1 MSGLFLLTVL
11 GLWLVLVVFIA
22 RRLTK
27 SITRTW
33 LRYGVFC
40 MAVVGLFPLIV
51 IDELITAPQFAK
63 LCEEGT
69 KLKFDP
75 EKIWGRTVFLAE
87 SPYPRPELAVGML
100 TGYYTPSRYLD
111 ATTKEQLITFTSYFL
126 KGGVLIRTLGISETT
141 APLMMESYCAPLEK
155 PWQKPFLT
163 RYSMNYVEEKDIK

>member
-75 EKIWGRTVFLAE
+75 EKIRGRTIFLPKSNA
-87 SPYPRPELAVGML
+87 SHPRLHVGML
-100 TGYYTPSRYLD
+100 HGYQINSRYLD
-111 ATTKEQLITFTSYFL
+111 AATKEQLVVANSYHL
-126 KGGVLIRTLGISETT
+126 KGGFFIRTLGISETN
-141 APLMMESYCAPLEK
+141 APLVMRSYCAPQEEV
-155 PWQKPFLT
+155 WQRSFLD
-163 RYSMNYVEEKDIK
+163 RFDLKYVQEKDIK